1 MVPYSSM
8 TKEELAAQK
17 EQLEKKYKE
26 YKDQGLKLDITRGK
40 PSALQLDLSEKML
53 TVVSKNEE
61 CISDDGTDCRNYG
74 LQNGL
79 PQMRELMGRI
89 AGASAEQTIVCGN
102 ASLNIMFDTIS
113 RAYTHG
119 ILGSTPWGKLD
130 KVKFLCPVPG
140 YDRHFAV
147 TEHFGVEMINVPML
161 PTGPDMDMVEELVSK
176 DDAIKG
182 IWCVPKYSNPQGITY
197 SDETVKRFAALK
209 PAAKDFRIF
218 WDNAYALHN
227 LYNDESKQDKLLNI
241 IDECEKA
248 GNPDMV
254 FVFCSTSK
262 VTYAGAGV
270 AAVSASKNNIA
281 EISNHIKYQTIG
293 SDKMNQLRHIRY
305 FKDYDGILQ
314 QMEKHADLL
323 RPNFEAMYK
332 KLDDNLSGLEIAKWT
347 EPKGG
352 YFICFE
358 ALEGCASNIVKMA
371 KEAGLSLTEAG
382 SVFPYHKDPRDSY
395 IRIAPSMPTVKDIE
409 VAGDLFALCVKLVSV
424 NKLLAERQ

>member
-89 AGASAEQTIVCGN
+89 AGASVEQTIVCGN

-332 KLDDNLSGLEIAKWT
+332 KLDDNLSGLGIAKWT

-424 NKLLAERQ
+424 NKLLAEKQ

>member
-1 MVPYSSM
+1 MTPYSSM
-8 TKEELAAQK
+8 TKDELAAQK

-409 VAGDLFALCVKLVSV
+409 VAGDLFTLCVKLVSV
-424 NKLLAERQ
+424 NKLLAEKQ

>member
-140 YDRHFAV
+140 VRFAV
-147 TEHFGVEMINVPML
+147 H
-161 PTGPDMDMVEELVSK
+161 
-176 DDAIKG
+176 
-182 IWCVPKYSNPQGITY
+182 
-197 SDETVKRFAALK
+197 
-209 PAAKDFRIF
+209 
-218 WDNAYALHN
+218 
-227 LYNDESKQDKLLNI
+227 
-241 IDECEKA
+241 
-248 GNPDMV
+248 
-254 FVFCSTSK
+254 
-262 VTYAGAGV
+262 
-270 AAVSASKNNIA
+270 
-281 EISNHIKYQTIG
+281 
-293 SDKMNQLRHIRY
+293 
-305 FKDYDGILQ
+305 
-314 QMEKHADLL
+314 
-323 RPNFEAMYK
+323 
-332 KLDDNLSGLEIAKWT
+332 LEVY
-347 EPKGG
+347 P
-352 YFICFE
+352 
-358 ALEGCASNIVKMA
+358 
-371 KEAGLSLTEAG
+371 
-382 SVFPYHKDPRDSY
+382 
-395 IRIAPSMPTVKDIE
+395 
-409 VAGDLFALCVKLVSV
+409 
-424 NKLLAERQ
+424 

>member
-89 AGASAEQTIVCGN
+89 AGASVEQTIVCGN

-409 VAGDLFALCVKLVSV
+409 VAGDLFTLCVKLVSV
-424 NKLLAERQ
+424 NKLLAEKQ